1 MSKPVV
7 LILGAG
13 ANVGTAVA
21 RKFSQDGYQVA
32 VSARR
37 IANGISPEG
46 YITIQAD
53 LSEKTAVPQIFEKV
67 KSAAGIPSVVI
78 YNAATFTPPP
88 SNAPL
93 SLSPEALDRDIWVNT
108 HSAIIAADHAV
119 RGFEQLPET
128 ATKTFIY
135 TGNWLNKTISAS
147 SALLTLGVGKAASA
161 YWIGSANQTYSQ
173 KGYRFYYADQRTPE
187 GTSMRTG
194 VDGEAH
200 AEFFKQ
206 LADWQDPSVPW
217 LATFVKGK
225 GYVNFSP

>member
-1 MSKPVV
+1 MSKPIV

-21 RKFSQDGYQVA
+21 HRFSQDGYQVA
-32 VSARR
+32 ISARR

-46 YITIQAD
+46 YIMIKAD
-53 LSEKTAVPQIFEKV
+53 LSEKTAVPRIFEKV

-88 SNAPL
+88 PDAPL

-108 HSAIIAADHAV
+108 LSAIIAADYAAK
-119 RGFEQLPET
+119 GFEQLPES
-128 ATKTFIY
+128 AKKTFIY
-135 TGNWLNKTISAS
+135 TGNWLNTTISAS

-194 VDGEAH
+194 VDGVAH

-206 LADWQDPSVPW
+206 LADRQDPSVPW

-225 GYVNFSP
+225 GYINFAK